1 MNKHNSHHAVP
12 NLVQSV
18 PGAADGDPDIDTM
31 PFLAWSAQMWY
42 VFMCVCVCV
51 CVYIHKYIHTY
62 IHTHTHTH
70 IRSLMLKE

>member
-42 VFMCVCVCV
+42 VRVCVCLSVCLSLSLSLCTCVRVCVCV
-51 CVYIHKYIHTY
+51 IHI
-62 IHTHTHTH
+62 
-70 IRSLMLKE
+70 